1 MAIERSANQ
10 DQIPSAT
17 ELDPSFH
24 ASWADK
30 EGSNLNY
37 FLGAAEGGNVKRF
50 VEIIKYYYVRLL
62 IVYRYTKGDR
72 LVGGTLSR

>member
-37 FLGAAEGGNVKRF
+37 FLGAAEGGECEKVC
-50 VEIIKYYYVRLL
+50 
-62 IVYRYTKGDR
+62 
-72 LVGGTLSR
+72 

>member
-1 MAIERSANQ
+1 MALERSANQ

-50 VEIIKYYYVRLL
+50 VEIINTTMYAY
-62 IVYRYTKGDR
+62 
-72 LVGGTLSR
+72 